1 MQLKSASTR
10 LKSAVRDIPDF
21 PQPGIVFRDI
31 SPILEDGQLFRLA
44 TTLFA
49 DRYQRKSIDAV
60 VAVDARGFIFGS
72 ALAYVLGTGLV
83 LARKKGKLPHKTVE
97 ASYDLEYGKNTLQMH
112 FDAIKPGQRV
122 VIVDDVLATG
132 GTMKATCDLVRGL
145 GGDIIEVAFL
155 IELATLGGAEKLS
168 PCPVFSIIQY

>member
-1 MQLKSASTR
+1 MQLKSASIR

-21 PQPGIVFRDI
+21 PQQGIVFRDI

-112 FDAIKPGQRV
+112 FDALKPGQRV
-122 VIVDDVLATG
+122 VIIDDVLATG

-155 IELATLGGAEKLS
+155 IELAALGGAGKLS